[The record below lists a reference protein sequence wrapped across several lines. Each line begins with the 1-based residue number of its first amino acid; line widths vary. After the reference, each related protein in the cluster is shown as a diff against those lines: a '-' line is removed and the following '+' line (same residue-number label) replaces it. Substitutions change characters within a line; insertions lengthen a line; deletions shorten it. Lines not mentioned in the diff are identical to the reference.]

1 MWCTEYQTGMC
12 ENTDKMAN
20 GQRKI
25 SEQHQQDLVGGG
37 IKQFELK
44 KKFPAPIFSNFVVQ
58 KSNQKHTDG
67 ITIVSRSY
75 NFYML
80 RVNESP
86 SDYSLISILYIHTH
100 THRSTMMR

>member
-37 IKQFELK
+37 IKPFELK
-44 KKFPAPIFSNFVVQ
+44 KFSRADIFKFR
-58 KSNQKHTDG
+58 
-67 ITIVSRSY
+67 RSEIKPKTHGRDH
-75 NFYML
+75 N
-80 RVNESP
+80 RVEE
-86 SDYSLISILYIHTH
+86 L
-100 THRSTMMR
+100 